1 MAVDL
6 KVRDLEMIVL
16 LAETLNFHVVADSLG
31 ITQPAVS
38 KRLQDIERHVRA
50 RLFERDHSS
59 VRGLTSPGR
68 SISEARE
75 TLCRTLPFGN
85 NRAADRY

>member
-31 ITQPAVS
+31 IFA
-38 KRLQDIERHVRA
+38 A
-50 RLFERDHSS
+50 RRDEAPS
-59 VRGLTSPGR
+59 GR
-68 SISEARE
+68 
-75 TLCRTLPFGN
+75 
-85 NRAADRY
+85 